1 MAALR
6 KLLIAVGALAVLALL
21 AGGVLA
27 LRLREHGISA
37 RDEPMAI
44 EAFVARTA
52 RSWAI
57 PVRQRDARN
66 PVAASPEALGRARA
80 HFADHCASCHGND
93 GRGRTK
99 LGQGLYPK
107 APDMTL
113 PATQSLSDGALFA
126 IIENGVR
133 LTGMPAWGLPGPEDD
148 QETWELVHFI
158 RRLNQLTPDE
168 LSEME
173 SLNPK
178 SRKDLEEED
187 AIRKF
192 LAGGDDKP
200 SAGSKTHD
208 H

>member
-6 KLLIAVGALAVLALL
+6 KLLIAVGALAVLVML

-44 EAFVARTA
+44 EAFVARAA
-52 RSWAI
+52 RSWAM

-66 PVAASPEALGRARA
+66 PVEATPEALGRARA

-113 PATQSLSDGALFA
+113 AATRKTRSGSSWPARTPSP
-126 IIENGVR
+126 R
-133 LTGMPAWGLPGPEDD
+133 PAP
-148 QETWELVHFI
+148 
-158 RRLNQLTPDE
+158 RRTITD
-168 LSEME
+168 
-173 SLNPK
+173 
-178 SRKDLEEED
+178 
-187 AIRKF
+187 
-192 LAGGDDKP
+192 
-200 SAGSKTHD
+200 
-208 H
+208 